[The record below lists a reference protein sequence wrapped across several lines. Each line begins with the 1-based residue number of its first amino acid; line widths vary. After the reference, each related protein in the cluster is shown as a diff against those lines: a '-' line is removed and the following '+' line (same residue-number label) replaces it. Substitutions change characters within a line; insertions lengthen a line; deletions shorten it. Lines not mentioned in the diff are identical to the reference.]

1 MAAGSTRMLAKTVD
15 VHEAQT
21 RLSDVLT
28 GAEVILTQGNQPLA
42 RLVPVLPLTT
52 SAPRAAGLHAGAIW
66 TSDDFDEPLPDEFWT
81 GAA

>member
-42 RLVPVLPLTT
+42 RLVPVLPLTM

>member
-42 RLVPVLPLTT
+42 RLVPVSPLTT

>member
-1 MAAGSTRMLAKTVD
+1 MLAKTVD

-21 RLSDVLT
+21 RLSELLSLVLT